1 MIELRDIAV
10 RQGSFA
16 LAGVSLR
23 VAAGTH
29 AVIMGPTGCGKTTL
43 LEVVAG
49 LRRPDRGRVLLDGVD
64 VTDLDPAVRRVG
76 YVPQEA
82 AVFRTMTVRANL
94 AFGLAIRGRDSDAVV
109 TALAARLKL
118 TPLLDRRAV
127 GLSGGEAQRVALGRA
142 LAFGPGVLLL
152 DEPFNAAD
160 AATRADLVE
169 LLREERSRRP
179 LAVLH
184 VTHDRSDAAGA
195 DAVLAG
201 LFAGAARLPS

>member
-10 RQGSFA
+10 RQGAFA

-23 VAAGTH
+23 VAAGAH
-29 AVIMGPTGCGKTTL
+29 AVVMGPTGCGKTTL
-43 LEVVAG
+43 LEVIAG
-49 LRRPDRGRVLLDGVD
+49 LRRPDRGRVLLDGTD
-64 VTDLDPAVRRVG
+64 VTDLDPARRGVG

-94 AFGLAIRGRDSDAVV
+94 GFGLTIRGRDPGPAVA
-109 TALAARLKL
+109 ALAERLKL

-142 LAFGPGVLLL
+142 LAFGPSILLL

-160 AATRADLVE
+160 DATRADLLALVKAE
-169 LLREERSRRP
+169 RERRP
-179 LAVLH
+179 LTVLH

-201 LFAGAARLPS
+201 LFPP

>member
-10 RQGSFA
+10 RPGAFA

-23 VAAGTH
+23 VETGTH
-29 AVIMGPTGCGKTTL
+29 AVVMGPTGCGKTTL
-43 LEVVAG
+43 FEVIAG
-49 LRRPDRGRVLLDGVD
+49 LRRPASGRVLLHGTD
-64 VTDLDPAVRRVG
+64 VTDTDPALRRVG

-94 AFGLAIRGRDSDAVV
+94 AFGLTIRGRDSHAIVA
-109 TALAARLKL
+109 ALAERLKL
-118 TPLLDRRAV
+118 THLLDRRAV

-142 LAFGPGVLLL
+142 LAFGPCVLLL

-160 AATRADLVE
+160 AATRADLIA
-169 LLREERSRRP
+169 LLKDERGRRP
-179 LAVLH
+179 LTVLH

-195 DAVLAG
+195 DALLAG
-201 LFAGAARLPS
+201 LFPT